1 MGFSFS
7 EPVTAPGGYPSSQGC
22 HPPIVSEVSTIPAP
36 RLAVR
41 AISASRL
48 AAATLTGL
56 VVVSIIVRTWA
67 ASKHAGPAYFPDEY
81 LYPELSRSIA
91 ASGHAYVRGVPSHF
105 APLLAPLVTAPGWL
119 LGSVTTGYHAVQAI
133 NATFVSL
140 AAVPVFA
147 LARTLR
153 LGRPQALAAAALT
166 VLLPG
171 LLYTSFMLSEPIA
184 YPLVLAAVATGVRA
198 LDRPGAKSIGLFV
211 GFVVL
216 ASFAR
221 LQFAVLLPCF
231 LVALVGVLAREQRVK
246 ATLRRH
252 WRSGAVLVLATVA
265 LAAAGPARSTGYYPS
280 FLHVSI
286 DFGNLFS
293 SLGLNA
299 LILAVGTGLVLLPG
313 AILGAVG
320 AVERPRIRAELAFAL
335 LTVAV
340 TVALL
345 LQASIYGD
353 THVAQTRYTFY
364 LVPLWVL
371 SFLLYAQRGWPRRRI
386 LGLVSLGLLTAAL
399 TTPLSSAAIGQ
410 GKMHAPELF
419 AVARLQQAY
428 NGLAGKTSDAIF
440 LALLVGIV
448 LVTVAAW
455 ARPKLGTIVAIV
467 FAAAYMCA
475 LSVGA
480 YAYDSANTHTVRAA
494 FVGGN
499 PSWVDELHVG
509 KARLVMTPNG
519 LMADELEQLFWN
531 KSVDREVLLPG
542 ARPTDLL
549 PVGKGTVR
557 GDGTL
562 LVDGHPLTEPALI
575 DQYSTSVQVRDGKRL
590 GSDPTSVLYRPAG
603 ALKLR
608 LVAIGQLNTHW
619 LGERGAFLVWP
630 DVRGGP
636 VAGHIVL
643 RLSLPAGAGTIRMQ
657 FRVKHL
663 LRNVAISPGKPR
675 VLRLTVCG
683 RGPTDATFAAQSSG
697 RLGDGRIVS
706 VRSQPPVFEP
716 DPRACAVSAKR

>member
-1 MGFSFS
+1 M
-7 EPVTAPGGYPSSQGC
+7 SS
-22 HPPIVSEVSTIPAP
+22 IPAP

-48 AAATLTGL
+48 AAATLAGL
-56 VVVSIIVRTWA
+56 VLVSIIVRTWA

-81 LYPELSRSIA
+81 LYTELSRSIA
-91 ASGHAYVRGVPSHF
+91 TTGHAYVRGAPSHF
-105 APLLAPLVTAPGWL
+105 APLLAPLVTAPAWL
-119 LGSVTTGYHAVQAI
+119 FGNVTTGYHAVQAI

-140 AAVPVFA
+140 AALPVFA

-153 LGRPQALAAAALT
+153 LGRPQALAAAALAL
-166 VLLPG
+166 VLPG

-198 LDRPGAKSIGLFV
+198 LDRPSARSIAAFIAFV
-211 GFVVL
+211 IL

-252 WRSGAVLVLATVA
+252 WRSGVALVLLTVA

-280 FLHVSI
+280 FLHVGI
-286 DFGNLFS
+286 NVGNLVSAF
-293 SLGLNA
+293 GLNA

-320 AVERPRIRAELAFAL
+320 AIERPRIRAELAFAL
-335 LTVAV
+335 LTVTV
-340 TVALL
+340 TIALL

-371 SFLLYAQRGWPRRRI
+371 SSLLYAQRGWPRRRI
-386 LGLVSLGLLTAAL
+386 LGLVSLGLLTVAL
-399 TTPLSSAAIGQ
+399 TTPLTSAAIGQ
-410 GKMHAPELF
+410 GKVHAPELF
-419 AVARLQQAY
+419 AVARIQQAY
-428 NGLAGKTSDAIF
+428 NGLAGKTSDALF

-455 ARPKLGTIVAIV
+455 ARPKVATIVALA
-467 FAAAYMCA
+467 FAAAYMGM

-480 YAYDSANTHTVRAA
+480 YAFDSANTHAVRET
-494 FVGGN
+494 FVGSN
-499 PSWVDELHVG
+499 PSWVDELKLG

-519 LMADELEQLFWN
+519 LMTDALEQLFWN
-531 KSVDREVLLPG
+531 RSIDRAVLLPG
-542 ARPTDLL
+542 AKPTDLL
-549 PVGKGTVR
+549 PVGKGTVA

-562 LVDGHPLTEPALI
+562 LVDGHPLTEPALL
-575 DQYSTSVQVRDGKRL
+575 DEYSSSVQVRDAKRL

-608 LVAIGQLNTHW
+608 LVAIGQFAQHW
-619 LGERGAFLVWP
+619 LAERGAFLVWP
-630 DVRGGP
+630 DAKGGR

-643 RLSLPAGAGTIRMQ
+643 RLSLPAGAATIRMQ
-657 FRVKHL
+657 FRSKHL
-663 LRNVAISPGKPR
+663 LRNVAISPGTPR
-675 VLRLTVCG
+675 VLSLAVCG
-683 RGPTDATFAAQSSG
+683 IGPTDVTFAAQSSG

-706 VRSQPPVFEP
+706 VGSQPPVFTP
-716 DPRACAVSAKR
+716 DPRACTVGAKKF

>member
-1 MGFSFS
+1 
-7 EPVTAPGGYPSSQGC
+7 VSS
-22 HPPIVSEVSTIPAP
+22 VPAP

-41 AISASRL
+41 AISTSRL
-48 AAATLTGL
+48 AAATLAGL
-56 VVVSIIVRTWA
+56 VIVSVIVRTWA

-91 ASGHAYVRGVPSHF
+91 TTGHAYVRGAPSHF

-119 LGSVTTGYHAVQAI
+119 LGNVTTGYHAVQAI

-153 LGRPQALAAAALT
+153 LGRPQALAAAALAL
-166 VLLPG
+166 LLPG

-198 LDRPGAKSIGLFV
+198 LDRPSARSIAAFV
-211 GFVVL
+211 GFVLL

-246 ATLRRH
+246 VTLRQH
-252 WRSGAVLVLATVA
+252 WRTGAALVLATVA
-265 LAAAGPARSTGYYPS
+265 LAAVGPARSTGYYPS
-280 FLHVSI
+280 FLHVGI

-320 AVERPRIRAELAFAL
+320 AIERPRIRAELAFAL
-335 LTVAV
+335 LTVTV
-340 TVALL
+340 TIALL

-371 SFLLYAQRGWPRRRI
+371 SFLLYADRGWARRRI
-386 LGLVSLGLLTAAL
+386 LGLVSLGLLTVAL
-399 TTPLSSAAIGQ
+399 TTPLTSAAIGQ
-410 GKMHAPELF
+410 GKIHAPELF
-419 AVARLQQAY
+419 AVARIQQAY
-428 NGLAGKTSDAIF
+428 NGLAGKTSDALF
-440 LALLVGIV
+440 LGLLVGIV
-448 LVTVAAW
+448 VVTLAAW
-455 ARPKLGTIVAIV
+455 ARPKIATIVALA
-467 FAAAYMCA
+467 FAAAYMCV

-480 YAYDSANTHTVRAA
+480 YSFDSANTRNVRDT
-494 FVGGN
+494 FVGNN
-499 PSWVDELHVG
+499 PSWVDDLHLSNV
-509 KARLVMTPNG
+509 RLVLTPQTPMTD
-519 LMADELEQLFWN
+519 ALEQLFWN
-531 KSVDREVLLPG
+531 RSIDRAALLPG
-542 ARPTDLL
+542 AKPTDTL
-549 PVGKGTVR
+549 PVGKGAVR

-562 LVDGHPLTEPALI
+562 LVDGHPLMDPALI
-575 DQYSTSVQVRDGKRL
+575 DQYSASVQVRDAKRL

-603 ALKLR
+603 ALTLR
-608 LVAIGQLNTHW
+608 LVAIGQLDNNW
-619 LGERGAFLVWP
+619 LAERGAFLVWP
-630 DVRGGP
+630 DVKGGP
-636 VAGHIVL
+636 VAGHITL
-643 RLSLPAGAGTIRMQ
+643 HLSLPQGARTIRIE
-657 FRVKHL
+657 FRGRHL
-663 LRNVAISPGKPR
+663 LRTVAISPGTPR
-675 VLRLTVCG
+675 VLSLPVCG
-683 RGPTDATFAAQSSG
+683 NGPTDVTFAAQSSG

-706 VRSQPPVFEP
+706 VGSTPPVFTP
-716 DPRACAVSAKR
+716 DPSACPVGAKR